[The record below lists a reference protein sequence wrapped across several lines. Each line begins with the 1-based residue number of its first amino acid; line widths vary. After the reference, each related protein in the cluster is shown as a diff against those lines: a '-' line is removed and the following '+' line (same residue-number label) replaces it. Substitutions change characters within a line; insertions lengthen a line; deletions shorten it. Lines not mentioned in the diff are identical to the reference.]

1 MEKEFITMNESIIN
15 KQYKE
20 IINLLD
26 KRSFREAL
34 QAIEL
39 LIFDTQDWELR
50 SSFEEIYTSY
60 QYMLQYM
67 RQDLS
72 ILTGTS
78 YTINFFLRLIR

>member
-1 MEKEFITMNESIIN
+1 MNKSIIN

-67 RQDLS
+67 RQGS
-72 ILTGTS
+72 IDPDRDKL
-78 YTINFFLRLIR
+78 YNKLL